1 MRILVLYAHPV
12 ETSFVGGLHAALVE
26 TLRAG
31 GRAVDDCDL
40 YAENFDPVMSRQ
52 ERLDYH
58 DTAVNRRLVDDHAR
72 RLQAAEALVLVH
84 PVWNYGFPAILKGYV
99 DRVLIPGVAFDLDAK
114 GNLAFRLRH
123 VRKLAAVCTYGGDR
137 LRTYLAGDP
146 PKRFFR
152 RALRVQMARGVDCDY
167 LALHDMNHTT
177 AARRAAF
184 VAKVQR
190 RFSEWD

>member
-31 GRAVDDCDL
+31 GHAVDDCDL